1 MIAEPINCHSGDS
14 LFELSR
20 VAWAIHTAWS
30 TSYLIRG
37 LPQTSVRDMNFQDR
51 MFPYSLYCS
60 IQYKLIEQIAI
71 FLSLFSLSLFLLL
84 FFSFSLFMTSIFVSF
99 DIHFS
104 LVHVTFVII
113 RHLCIHIIQAQLFSC
128 DFVFITCF
136 IQRKRLCKLK
146 NVKHHFHSVVLS
158 VY

>member
-20 VAWAIHTAWS
+20 VAWAIHTAW
-30 TSYLIRG
+30 SYLIRG

-104 LVHVTFVII
+104 LVHYVRNNSTLVYTYYRSTAIFLWF
-113 RHLCIHIIQAQLFSC
+113 RFHNLFHPKKK
-128 DFVFITCF
+128 VM
-136 IQRKRLCKLK
+136 
-146 NVKHHFHSVVLS
+146 
-158 VY
+158 